1 MVADRPTNLAIMGI
15 GTIGKRHLM
24 AIEAIDTVNVC
35 GVVDLSEEAKSY
47 CKNHKIPIFHNLNEL
62 TKNQNVDGVV
72 ISTPT
77 VLHHKNALSAFDLGL
92 DVLIEKPISA
102 NVSQAEGIIELS
114 NKKKCMVL
122 VGHQRRFNPVVIKTK
137 EIISKNKIG
146 TVIGL
151 SGVWALRKDKEYFV
165 PDWRKKFTAGPVIT
179 NLIHDIDYLRFIFGE
194 ILEVSAFASN
204 KVNNFEKEDILSVN
218 FKFESGVLGNFL
230 ITDSGT
236 SPWAWETGTKENI
249 HLPHLIENNLRII
262 GTDGSLEFPNL
273 IIWKYKIGGKN
284 WKNELEKVYIE
295 CETVD
300 PYISQI
306 KHFADVICR
315 KVKPIT
321 DALEGKQ
328 NLKIALSILES
339 SKKNCI
345 VKI

>member
-1 MVADRPTNLAIMGI
+1 M
-15 GTIGKRHLM
+15 
-24 AIEAIDTVNVC
+24 
-35 GVVDLSEEAKSY
+35 
-47 CKNHKIPIFHNLNEL
+47 KN
-62 TKNQNVDGVV
+62 NQIVDGVV

-77 VLHHKNALSAFDLGL
+77 VLHHKNALSALDLGF

-102 NVSQAEGIIELS
+102 NVSQAEEIKKLA

-122 VGHQRRFNPVVIKTK
+122 VGHQRRFNPLVIKAK
-137 EIISKNKIG
+137 EIISENKIG
-146 TVIGL
+146 IVVGL
-151 SGVWALRKDKEYFV
+151 SGVWALRKDKEYFA
-165 PDWRKKFTAGPVIT
+165 PDWRKKITAGPVIT

-194 ILEVSAFASN
+194 ILEVFAYASN

-218 FKFESGVLGNFL
+218 FKFESGILGNFL

-249 HLPHLIENNLRII
+249 HLPHLSENNLRII

-306 KHFADVICR
+306 EHFTDVICR

-321 DALEGKQ
+321 DASEGKQ

>member
-1 MVADRPTNLAIMGI
+1 MESVRKLKRESLYVLTIAI
-15 GTIGKRHLM
+15 
-24 AIEAIDTVNVC
+24 
-35 GVVDLSEEAKSY
+35 
-47 CKNHKIPIFHNLNEL
+47 
-62 TKNQNVDGVV
+62 
-72 ISTPT
+72 
-77 VLHHKNALSAFDLGL
+77 GL
-92 DVLIEKPISA
+92 PISA
-102 NVSQAEGIIELS
+102 NISQAEEIKKLA

-122 VGHQRRFNPVVIKTK
+122 VGHQRRFNPLVIKAK
-137 EIISKNKIG
+137 EIISENKIG
-146 TVIGL
+146 IVVGL

-165 PDWRKKFTAGPVIT
+165 PDWRKKITAGPVIT

-194 ILEVSAFASN
+194 ILEVSAYASN

-306 KHFADVICR
+306 KHFVDVICR

-321 DALEGKQ
+321 DASEGKQ
-328 NLKIALSILES
+328 NLKIALSILET

>member
-1 MVADRPTNLAIMGI
+1 MGADRPTNLAIMGI

-24 AIEAIDTVNVC
+24 AIQAIDTVNVC
-35 GVVDLSEEAKSY
+35 GVVDISEEAKSY
-47 CKNHKIPIFHNLNEL
+47 CKNRDIPIFHNLSEL
-62 TKNQNVDGVV
+62 KKAQIVNGVV

-77 VLHHKNALSAFDLGL
+77 VMHKKNALSALNLGL

-102 NVSQAEGIIELS
+102 NISQAEDITELA

-137 EIISKNKIG
+137 EIISENKIG
-146 TVIGL
+146 TVVGL
-151 SGVWALRKDKEYFV
+151 SGIWALHKDKEYFT
-165 PDWRKKFTAGPVIT
+165 PDWRKKNTAGPVIT
-179 NLIHDIDYLRFIFGE
+179 NLIHDIDYLRLIFGE
-194 ILEVSAFASN
+194 ILEVSSFASN
-204 KVNNFEKEDILSVN
+204 KVNNFEKEDILCVN
-218 FKFESGVLGNFL
+218 FKFKSGILGNFL

-249 HLPHLIENNLRII
+249 HLPHLNENNLRII
-262 GTDGSLEFPNL
+262 GTKGSLEFPNL
-273 IIWKYKIGGKN
+273 IMWQYKTGGKN
-284 WKNELEKVYIE
+284 WKNELKKVYIE

-306 KHFADVICR
+306 KHFDDVICR

-321 DALEGKQ
+321 DASEGKQ

-339 SKKNCI
+339 ARKNCI

>member
-1 MVADRPTNLAIMGI
+1 MGVDRPTNLAIMGI

-35 GVVDLSEEAKSY
+35 GVVDFSEEAKSY

-62 TKNQNVDGVV
+62 KKNQNVDGVV

-77 VLHHKNALSAFDLGL
+77 VLHHKNALSAFDLGF

-102 NVSQAEGIIELS
+102 NVSQAEEIKKLA

-122 VGHQRRFNPVVIKTK
+122 VGHQRRFNPLVIKAK
-137 EIISKNKIG
+137 EIISENKIG
-146 TVIGL
+146 IVVGL
-151 SGVWALRKDKEYFV
+151 SGIWALRKDKEYFA
-165 PDWRKKFTAGPVIT
+165 PDWRKKITAGPVIT

-194 ILEVSAFASN
+194 ILEVSAYATN
-204 KVNNFEKEDILSVN
+204 KVNYFEKEDILSVN
-218 FKFESGVLGNFL
+218 FKFESGILGNFI

-249 HLPHLIENNLRII
+249 HLPHLSENNLRII
-262 GTDGSLEFPNL
+262 GTDASLEFPNL

-284 WKNELEKVYIE
+284 WKDELEKVYIE

-306 KHFADVICR
+306 KHFSDVICR

-321 DALEGKQ
+321 DASEGKQ

-339 SKKNCI
+339 ANKNCI
-345 VKI
+345 VRI